1 MTLRVITDLEDSIFR
16 NKRVLVRVDFNVKID
31 NGAVG
36 EDYRIRMTIP
46 TIEYLT
52 KRGARV
58 ILCSHLGRP
67 SAPTPQFSLAPVASR
82 LSEILA
88 GSKVRFVEDCIGDKV
103 KNVASEG
110 QPGDVLLLENLRF
123 YKEEEANDPTFCESL
138 ASLAD
143 IYVND
148 AFSTSHRKHSSTYGA
163 VRLFDTRLAGLN
175 LNREIEYL
183 SMIKENPDRPFS
195 LVIGGIKIKD
205 KIGALENLLP
215 KADKLLVGGGAAYTF
230 LKAKGVKIGKSL
242 VDYDHLP
249 WVTKALSEFGDKI
262 LLPTDHLVAA
272 SRDNNFT
279 TLVEDDI
286 PDGMAGFDIGNETVH
301 RYSLE
306 IGGTGKGTV
315 FWNGPMGLF
324 EVGAFSNGTTNV
336 AKSMALAFW
345 RGSKTLIGGG
355 DTLEA
360 MKRAGV
366 TESEVSHVST
376 GGGATLRF
384 LADDGMPGISVLEQ
398 R

>member
-1 MTLRVITDLEDSIFR
+1 MTLRVISDLEDSKFR
-16 NKRVLVRVDFNVKID
+16 NKRVFVRVDFNVKIE
-31 NGAVG
+31 NGSVG

-52 KRGARV
+52 KRGAKV
-58 ILCSHLGRP
+58 VLGSHLGRP
-67 SAPTPQFSLAPVASR
+67 DAPTPLFSLAPVANR

-88 GSKVRFVEDCIGDKV
+88 RSNVRFVEDCIGDKV
-103 KNVASEG
+103 ENVVSEM

-123 YKEEEANDPTFCESL
+123 YREEETNEQHFCESL

-143 IYVND
+143 IYIND

-163 VRLFDTRLAGLN
+163 ARLFETRLAGLN
-175 LNREIEYL
+175 LSKEIEYL
-183 SMIKENPDRPFS
+183 SMVKEKPTKPFS

-215 KADKLLVGGGAAYTF
+215 KADKLLIGGGAAYTF
-230 LKAKGVKIGKSL
+230 LKAKGVKIGNSI

-249 WVTKALSEFGDKI
+249 WVTKALSEFGHKI
-262 LLPTDHLVAA
+262 LLPIDHLVA
-272 SRDNNFT
+272 SSKDDNFT
-279 TLVEDDI
+279 TMVKNDI

-306 IGGTGKGTV
+306 IGGNGEGTV

-324 EVGAFSNGTTNV
+324 EVGAFSNGTINV

-376 GGGATLRF
+376 GGGASLRF
-384 LADDGMPGISVLEQ
+384 LAGDEMPGINVLEQ

>member
-1 MTLRVITDLEDSIFR
+1 MTLRVISDLEDSKFR
-16 NKRVLVRVDFNVKID
+16 NKRVFVRVDFNVKIE
-31 NGAVG
+31 NGSIG
-36 EDYRIRMTIP
+36 EDYRIRMAIP

-52 KRGARV
+52 KRGAKV
-58 ILCSHLGRP
+58 LLGSHLGRP
-67 SAPTPQFSLAPVASR
+67 DAPTPQFSLSPVANR
-82 LSEILA
+82 LTEILA
-88 GSKVRFVEDCIGDKV
+88 KSKVRFVEDCTGDKV
-103 KNVASEG
+103 ENVASEM

-123 YKEEEANDPTFCESL
+123 YREEETNEQHFCESL

-143 IYVND
+143 IYIND

-163 VRLFDTRLAGLN
+163 ARLFKIRLAGLN
-175 LNREIEYL
+175 LSKEIEYL
-183 SMIKENPDRPFS
+183 SMIKEKPTKPFS

-215 KADKLLVGGGAAYTF
+215 KADKLLIGGGAAYTF
-230 LKAKGVKIGKSL
+230 LKAKGVKIGNSI
-242 VDYDHLP
+242 VDHDHLP
-249 WVTKALSEFGDKI
+249 WVTKALSEFGHKI
-262 LLPTDHLVAA
+262 LLPIDHVVA
-272 SRDNNFT
+272 SSKDDNFT
-279 TLVEDDI
+279 TMVKNDI

-306 IGGTGKGTV
+306 IGGNGEGTV

-324 EVGAFSNGTTNV
+324 EVGVFSNGSINV

-384 LADDGMPGISVLEQ
+384 LAGDEMPGINVLEQ

>member
-1 MTLRVITDLEDSIFR
+1 MTLRVISDLEDSKFR
-16 NKRVLVRVDFNVKID
+16 NKRVFVRVDFNVKIE
-31 NGAVG
+31 NGSVG

-52 KRGARV
+52 KRGAKV
-58 ILCSHLGRP
+58 LLGSHLGRP
-67 SAPTPQFSLAPVASR
+67 DAPTPQFSLAPVANR

-88 GSKVRFVEDCIGDKV
+88 RSKVRFVEDCIGDKV
-103 KNVASEG
+103 ENVVSEM

-123 YKEEEANDPTFCESL
+123 YREEETNEQRFCESL

-143 IYVND
+143 IYIND

-163 VRLFDTRLAGLN
+163 ARLFETRLAGLN
-175 LNREIEYL
+175 LSKEIEYL
-183 SMIKENPDRPFS
+183 SMVKEKPTKPFS

-215 KADKLLVGGGAAYTF
+215 KADKLLIGGGAAYTF
-230 LKAKGVKIGKSL
+230 LKAKGVKIGNSI

-249 WVTKALSEFGDKI
+249 WVTKALSEFGHKI
-262 LLPTDHLVAA
+262 LLPIDHLVA
-272 SRDNNFT
+272 SSKNDNFT
-279 TLVEDDI
+279 TMVKNDI

-306 IGGTGKGTV
+306 IGGNGEGTL

-324 EVGAFSNGTTNV
+324 EVGAFSNGTINV

-384 LADDGMPGISVLEQ
+384 LAGDEMPGINVLEQ

>member
-1 MTLRVITDLEDSIFR
+1 MTLRAIFDLEDSKFR
-16 NKRVLVRVDFNVKID
+16 NKRVFVRVDFNVKIE
-31 NGAVG
+31 NGSVG

-52 KRGARV
+52 KRGAKV
-58 ILCSHLGRP
+58 VLGSHLGRP
-67 SAPTPQFSLAPVASR
+67 DAPTPQFSLAPVANR

-88 GSKVRFVEDCIGDKV
+88 RSNVRFVEDCIGYKV
-103 KNVASEG
+103 ENVVSEM

-123 YKEEEANDPTFCESL
+123 YREEETNEQRFCESL

-143 IYVND
+143 IYIND

-163 VRLFDTRLAGLN
+163 ARLFETRLAGLN
-175 LNREIEYL
+175 LSKEIEYL
-183 SMIKENPDRPFS
+183 SMIKEKPTKPFS

-215 KADKLLVGGGAAYTF
+215 KADKLLIGGGAAYTF
-230 LKAKGVKIGKSL
+230 LKAKGVKIGNSI

-249 WVTKALSEFGDKI
+249 WVTKALSEFGHKI
-262 LLPTDHLVAA
+262 LLPIDHLVA
-272 SRDNNFT
+272 SSKDDNFT
-279 TLVEDDI
+279 TMVKNDI

-306 IGGTGKGTV
+306 IGGNGEGTV

-324 EVGAFSNGTTNV
+324 EVGAFSNGTINV

-376 GGGATLRF
+376 GGGASLRF
-384 LADDGMPGISVLEQ
+384 LAGDEMPGINVLEQ

>member
-1 MTLRVITDLEDSIFR
+1 MTLRVISDLEDSRFR
-16 NKRVLVRVDFNVKID
+16 NRRVFVRVDFNVKIE
-31 NGAVG
+31 NGSVG

-52 KRGARV
+52 KRGAKV
-58 ILCSHLGRP
+58 LLGSHLGRP
-67 SAPTPQFSLAPVASR
+67 HAPTPQYSLAPVANR

-88 GSKVRFVEDCIGDKV
+88 KSKVRFVDDCIGDKV
-103 KNVASEG
+103 ENVASDM

-123 YKEEEANDPTFCESL
+123 YKEEETNEQHFCRSL

-143 IYVND
+143 IYIND

-163 VRLFDTRLAGLN
+163 ARLFETKLAGLN
-175 LNREIEYL
+175 LSKEIEYL
-183 SMIKENPDRPFS
+183 SMVKEKPTKPFS

-215 KADKLLVGGGAAYTF
+215 KADKLLIGGGAAYTF
-230 LKAKGVKIGKSL
+230 LKAKGVKVGNSI

-249 WVTKALSEFGDKI
+249 WVTKALSEFGHKI
-262 LLPTDHLVAA
+262 LLPIDHVVA
-272 SRDNNFT
+272 SSKDDNFT
-279 TLVEDDI
+279 TMVKNDI

-306 IGGTGKGTV
+306 IGGNGEGTV

-324 EVGAFSNGTTNV
+324 EVGAFSNGTINV

-360 MKRAGV
+360 MKRAWV

-384 LADDGMPGISVLEQ
+384 LAGDEMPGINVLEQ

>member
-1 MTLRVITDLEDSIFR
+1 MTLRVISDLEDSKFR
-16 NKRVLVRVDFNVKID
+16 NKRVFVRVDFNVKIE
-31 NGAVG
+31 NGSVG

-52 KRGARV
+52 KRGAKV
-58 ILCSHLGRP
+58 LLGSHLGRP
-67 SAPTPQFSLAPVASR
+67 DAPTPQFSLAPVANR

-88 GSKVRFVEDCIGDKV
+88 RSKVRFVEDCIGDKV
-103 KNVASEG
+103 ENVVSEM

-123 YKEEEANDPTFCESL
+123 YREEETNEQRFCESL

-143 IYVND
+143 IYIND

-163 VRLFDTRLAGLN
+163 ARLFETRLAGLN
-175 LNREIEYL
+175 LSKEIEYL
-183 SMIKENPDRPFS
+183 SMIKEKPTKPFS

-215 KADKLLVGGGAAYTF
+215 KADKLLIGGGAAYTF
-230 LKAKGVKIGKSL
+230 LKAKGVKIGNSI

-249 WVTKALSEFGDKI
+249 WVTKALSEFGHKI
-262 LLPTDHLVAA
+262 LLPIDHLVA
-272 SRDNNFT
+272 SSKNDNFT
-279 TLVEDDI
+279 TMVKNDI

-306 IGGTGKGTV
+306 IGGNGEGTL

-324 EVGAFSNGTTNV
+324 EVGAFSNGTINV

-384 LADDGMPGISVLEQ
+384 LAGDEMPGINVLEQ

>member
-1 MTLRVITDLEDSIFR
+1 MTLRVISDLEDSKFR
-16 NKRVLVRVDFNVKID
+16 NKKVLVRVDFNVNIE
-31 NGAVG
+31 NGSVG
-36 EDYRIRMTIP
+36 EDYRIRMTLP

-52 KRGARV
+52 KRGAKV
-58 ILCSHLGRP
+58 LLASHLGRP
-67 SAPTPQFSLAPVASR
+67 EFPGPKFSLAPVAVR

-88 GSKVRFVEDCIGDKV
+88 KSKVRFVQDCIGETVNK
-103 KNVASEG
+103 VASEI

-123 YKEEEANDPTFCESL
+123 HREEEANDPRFCESL

-163 VRLFDTRLAGLN
+163 AQLFETRLAGLN
-175 LNREIEYL
+175 LNKEIDYL
-183 SMIKENPDRPFS
+183 SMIKENPSKPFS

-215 KADKLLVGGGAAYTF
+215 KADKLLIGGGAAYTF
-230 LKAKGVKIGKSL
+230 LKAKGVNIGDSI

-249 WVTKALSEFGDKI
+249 WVTKALSEFGSKI
-262 LLPTDHLVAA
+262 LLPTDHLVAS
-272 SRDNNFT
+272 SRNNNFT
-279 TLVEDDI
+279 TMVKSDI
-286 PDGMAGFDIGNETVH
+286 PEGMAGFDIGNETVQ

-306 IGGTGKGTV
+306 IGGNGAGTV

-324 EVGAFSNGTTNV
+324 EIGAFSNGTINV

-384 LADDGMPGISVLEQ
+384 LAADEMPGLNALEN

>member
-1 MTLRVITDLEDSIFR
+1 MTLRAISDLEDSKFR
-16 NKRVLVRVDFNVKID
+16 NKRVFVRVDFNVKIE
-31 NGAVG
+31 NGSVG

-52 KRGARV
+52 KRGAKV
-58 ILCSHLGRP
+58 FLGSHLGRP
-67 SAPTPQFSLAPVASR
+67 DARTPQFSLAPVANR

-88 GSKVRFVEDCIGDKV
+88 KSKVRFVEDCIGDKV
-103 KNVASEG
+103 ENVASEMH
-110 QPGDVLLLENLRF
+110 PGDVLLLENLRF
-123 YKEEEANDPTFCESL
+123 YREEETNEQRFCESL

-143 IYVND
+143 IYIND

-163 VRLFDTRLAGLN
+163 ARLFETRLAGLN
-175 LNREIEYL
+175 LNKEIEYL
-183 SMIKENPDRPFS
+183 SMVKEKPTKPFS

-215 KADKLLVGGGAAYTF
+215 KADKLLIGGGVAYTF
-230 LKAKGVKIGKSL
+230 LKAKGVKIGNSI

-249 WVTKALSEFGDKI
+249 WVTKALSEFGHKI
-262 LLPTDHLVAA
+262 LLPLDHLVA
-272 SRDNNFT
+272 SSKDDNFT
-279 TLVEDDI
+279 TMVKNDI

-306 IGGTGKGTV
+306 IGGNGEGTV

-324 EVGAFSNGTTNV
+324 EVGAFSNGTINV

-384 LADDGMPGISVLEQ
+384 LAGDEMPGINVLQQ

>member
-1 MTLRVITDLEDSIFR
+1 MTLRVISDLEDSKFR
-16 NKRVLVRVDFNVKID
+16 NKRVFVRVDFNVKIE
-31 NGAVG
+31 NGSVG

-52 KRGARV
+52 KRGAKV
-58 ILCSHLGRP
+58 LLGSHLGRP
-67 SAPTPQFSLAPVASR
+67 DAPTPQFSLAPVANR

-88 GSKVRFVEDCIGDKV
+88 RSKVRFVEDCIGDKV
-103 KNVASEG
+103 ENVVSEM

-123 YKEEEANDPTFCESL
+123 YREEETNEQRFCESL

-143 IYVND
+143 IYIND

-163 VRLFDTRLAGLN
+163 ARLFETRLAGLN
-175 LNREIEYL
+175 LSKEIEYL
-183 SMIKENPDRPFS
+183 SMIKEKPTKPFS

-215 KADKLLVGGGAAYTF
+215 KADKLLIGGGAAYTF
-230 LKAKGVKIGKSL
+230 LRAKGVKIGNSI

-249 WVTKALSEFGDKI
+249 WVTKALSEFGHKI
-262 LLPTDHLVAA
+262 LLPIDHLVA
-272 SRDNNFT
+272 SSKNDNFT
-279 TLVEDDI
+279 TMVKNDI

-306 IGGTGKGTV
+306 IGGNGEGTL

-324 EVGAFSNGTTNV
+324 EVGAFSNGTINV

-384 LADDGMPGISVLEQ
+384 LAGDEMPGINVLEQ

>member
-58 ILCSHLGRP
+58 LLCSHLGRP
-67 SAPTPQFSLAPVASR
+67 SAPTPRFSLAPVASR

-148 AFSTSHRKHSSTYGA
+148 AFSISHRKHSSTYGA
-163 VRLFDTRLAGLN
+163 VRLFETRLAGLN
-175 LNREIEYL
+175 LSREIEYL

-230 LKAKGVKIGKSL
+230 LKAKGFNIGNSLFDEEHFDWVKN
-242 VDYDHLP
+242 
-249 WVTKALSEFGDKI
+249 ALSSYGEKI
-262 LLPTDHLVAA
+262 LLPVDHIV
-272 SRDNNFT
+272 SSEENSYST
-279 TLVEDDI
+279 VTGDI
-286 PDGMAGFDIGNETVH
+286 PNGMSGLDIGIETS
-301 RYSLE
+301 RIYSSE
-306 IGGTGKGTV
+306 IGGNGFGTI

-324 EVGAFSNGTTNV
+324 EVGQFASGTMNV
-336 AKSMALAFW
+336 ARSMALAFW
-345 RGSKTLIGGG
+345 RGAMTLVGGG
-355 DTLEA
+355 DTIAAL
-360 MKRAGV
+360 KKSGV
-366 TESEVSHVST
+366 SESEVTHLST

-384 LADDGMPGISVLEQ
+384 LAGDKMPGIEALEQ
-398 R
+398 VN

>member
-1 MTLRVITDLEDSIFR
+1 MTLRVISDLEDSRFR
-16 NKRVLVRVDFNVKID
+16 NTRVFVRVDFNVKIE
-31 NGAVG
+31 NGSVG

-52 KRGARV
+52 KRGAKV
-58 ILCSHLGRP
+58 LLGSHLGRP
-67 SAPTPQFSLAPVASR
+67 NAPTPQYSLAPVANR

-88 GSKVRFVEDCIGDKV
+88 KSKVRFVDDCIGDKV
-103 KNVASEG
+103 ENVASDM

-123 YKEEEANDPTFCESL
+123 YKEEETNEQHFCRSL

-143 IYVND
+143 IYIND

-163 VRLFDTRLAGLN
+163 ARLFETKLAGLN
-175 LNREIEYL
+175 LSKEIEYL
-183 SMIKENPDRPFS
+183 SMVKEKPTKPFS

-215 KADKLLVGGGAAYTF
+215 KADKLLIGGGAAYTF
-230 LKAKGVKIGKSL
+230 LKAKGVKVGDSI

-249 WVTKALSEFGDKI
+249 WVTKALSEFGLKI
-262 LLPTDHLVAA
+262 LLPIDHVVA
-272 SRDNNFT
+272 SSKDDNFT
-279 TLVEDDI
+279 TMVKNDI

-306 IGGTGKGTV
+306 IGGNGEGTV

-384 LADDGMPGISVLEQ
+384 LAGDEMPGINVLEQ

>member
-1 MTLRVITDLEDSIFR
+1 MVLRIISDLEDSKFK
-16 NKRVLVRVDFNVKID
+16 NKRVFVRVDFNVKIE
-31 NGAVG
+31 NGSVG

-46 TIEYLT
+46 TIEYLI
-52 KRGARV
+52 KRGAKV
-58 ILCSHLGRP
+58 LLASHLGRP
-67 SAPTPQFSLAPVASR
+67 DAPAPQYSLAPVTNR

-88 GSKVRFVEDCIGDKV
+88 RSKVRFVDDCIGDKV
-103 KNVASEG
+103 ENVTSEM

-123 YKEEEANDPTFCESL
+123 YKEEETNEQHFCKSL

-163 VRLFDTRLAGLN
+163 AGLFETRLAGLN
-175 LNREIEYL
+175 LSKEIEYL
-183 SMIKENPDRPFS
+183 SMIKEKPAKPFS

-215 KADKLLVGGGAAYTF
+215 KADKLLIGGGAAYTF
-230 LKAKGVKIGKSL
+230 LKAKGVKVGNSI

-249 WVTKALSEFGDKI
+249 WVTKALSEFGPKI
-262 LLPTDHLVAA
+262 LLPVDHLVA
-272 SRDNNFT
+272 SSKDDNFT
-279 TLVEDDI
+279 TMVKNDI
-286 PDGMAGFDIGNETVH
+286 PDGMAGFDIGNDTVH

-306 IGGTGKGTV
+306 IGGNGGGTV

-324 EVGAFSNGTTNV
+324 EIGAFSNGTTNV

-384 LADDGMPGISVLEQ
+384 LAGDEMPGINVLEQ
-398 R
+398 K

>member
-1 MTLRVITDLEDSIFR
+1 MSLRVITDLEDSIYR

-58 ILCSHLGRP
+58 LLCSHLGRP
-67 SAPTPQFSLAPVASR
+67 SVPTQRFSLAPVACR

-103 KNVASEG
+103 HNFASEG

-123 YKEEEANDPTFCESL
+123 HKEEEANDPTFCESL

-148 AFSTSHRKHSSTYGA
+148 AFSISHRKHSSTYGA
-163 VRLFDTRLAGLN
+163 ARLFETRLAGLN

-183 SMIKENPDRPFS
+183 SMIKENPERPFS

-215 KADKLLVGGGAAYTF
+215 KADKLLVGGGVAYTF
-230 LKAKGVKIGKSL
+230 LQAKGFKIGESL

-262 LLPTDHLVAA
+262 LLPSDHLVAA
-272 SRDNNFT
+272 SKDSNLT
-279 TLVEDDI
+279 SLVEGDI
-286 PDGMAGFDIGNETVH
+286 PNGMAGFDIGNKTVH

-324 EVGAFSNGTTNV
+324 ELGAFSNGTTNV

>member
-1 MTLRVITDLEDSIFR
+1 MTLRVISDVEDSRFN
-16 NKRVLVRVDFNVKID
+16 NKRVFLRVDFNVKIE
-31 NGAVG
+31 NGSVG

-46 TIEYLT
+46 TIEYLI
-52 KRGARV
+52 KRGAKV
-58 ILCSHLGRP
+58 LLASHLGRP
-67 SAPTPQFSLAPVASR
+67 DAPSPQYSLAPVTNR

-88 GSKVRFVEDCIGDKV
+88 RSKVRFVEDCIGDKV
-103 KNVASEG
+103 ENVASEM

-123 YKEEEANDPTFCESL
+123 YKEEETSEQHFCKSL

-163 VRLFDTRLAGLN
+163 AGLFETRLAGLN
-175 LNREIEYL
+175 LSKEIEYL
-183 SMIKENPDRPFS
+183 SMVKEKPTKPFS

-215 KADKLLVGGGAAYTF
+215 KADKLLIGGGAAYTF
-230 LKAKGVKIGKSL
+230 LKAKGVKVGNSI

-249 WVTKALSEFGDKI
+249 WVTKALSEFGPKI
-262 LLPTDHLVAA
+262 LLPIDHLVA
-272 SRDNNFT
+272 SSKDDNFT
-279 TLVEDDI
+279 TMVKNDI

-306 IGGTGKGTV
+306 IGGNGGGTV

-324 EVGAFSNGTTNV
+324 ETGAFCNGTISV

-384 LADDGMPGISVLEQ
+384 LAGDEMPGINVLEQ

>member
-1 MTLRVITDLEDSIFR
+1 MTLRVITDLDDSIYR
-16 NKRVLVRVDFNVKID
+16 NKRILVRVDFNVKID
-31 NGAVG
+31 NGTVG

-58 ILCSHLGRP
+58 LLCSHLGRP
-67 SAPTPQFSLAPVASR
+67 SVPTQRFSLAPVASR

-88 GSKVRFVEDCIGDKV
+88 GSKVRFVGDCIGDKV
-103 KNVASEG
+103 QNFTSEG
-110 QPGDVLLLENLRF
+110 QAGDVLLLENLRF

-148 AFSTSHRKHSSTYGA
+148 AFSISHRKHSSTYGA
-163 VRLFDTRLAGLN
+163 ARLFETRLAGLN

-230 LKAKGVKIGKSL
+230 LKAKGLNIGESL

-272 SRDNNFT
+272 SKDSNFT
-279 TLVEDDI
+279 SLVEGDI
-286 PDGMAGFDIGNETVH
+286 PNGMAGFDIGNKTAQ

-324 EVGAFSNGTTNV
+324 ELGAFSNGTTNV

-345 RGSKTLIGGG
+345 RGSKTLVGGG